1 MSLTPTEILDIK
13 KIVQFGAR
21 SPENYNIL
29 FYKEIYKR
37 DVSVRIRGLSNYE
50 FDEISLEMYAD
61 VKDAATIRY
70 LFNPINEEK
79 TKKVVEQQQEPKSL
93 KEQIEE
99 IDKMETQEKS
109 ELDREIPNDVNVVE
123 LTKAYS
129 VRNALIVFHAMK
141 DYYPNLTLNDVKQME
156 GIEEIANRVNQ
167 KSGRTKEI
175 REQIEFFR
183 REQRKLRTTL
193 PSNERT

>member
-1 MSLTPTEILDIK
+1 MSLTPNELLDIK
-13 KIVQFGAR
+13 KIIQFGAR

-29 FYKEIYKR
+29 FYKAIYSR

-50 FDEISLEMYAD
+50 YDEISLEMYAD

-70 LFNPINEEK
+70 LFNPKNEEK
-79 TKKVVEQQQEPKSL
+79 TKKVVEEEKQPKSL
-93 KEQIEE
+93 KEQVED
-99 IDKMETQEKS
+99 IDKMEEKEKS
-109 ELDREIPNDVNVVE
+109 ELDREIPDDVNTVE

-141 DYYPNLTLNDVKQME
+141 DYYPNITLNDVKQME
-156 GIEEIANRVNQ
+156 GIDEIANRVNE
-167 KSGRTKEI
+167 KSGRTKVI

-193 PSNERT
+193 PSIERT